1 MSTTTTTGPKPQDEI
16 LERLQRLVE
25 RAEQGDVSVL
35 GELRA
40 ALDANAWVWE
50 RYGDLAQQSMA
61 AWLQLIAGSN
71 IMLHESTRR
80 KTEQLREELTGPEP
94 SPLEKLLIERIV
106 SCWLQVNYTDAA
118 YAQMKG
124 NSPAQHTAA
133 QRRQGA
139 AQQRYL
145 QAMRALVTIRKLL
158 RPTPSPIDFLSR
170 PVAETGTRTPAKPAP
185 EASDRR
191 RERVPAGANLPG
203 VVN

>member
-1 MSTTTTTGPKPQDEI
+1 MSTTTTTGPKPKDEV

-25 RAEQGDVSVL
+25 RAERGDESVL

-40 ALDANAWVWE
+40 ALDVNAWVWE

-80 KTEQLREELTGPEP
+80 KAEQLREELTGPEP

-106 SCWLQVNYTDAA
+106 SCWLQVNYADAA

-124 NSPAQHTAA
+124 NAPGQHAAALRRQNSAQH
-133 QRRQGA
+133 
-139 AQQRYL
+139 RYL
-145 QAMRALVTIRKLL
+145 QSVRALATLRRLL
-158 RPTPSPIDFLSR
+158 RPGPSPLDLAMR
-170 PVAETGTRTPAKPAP
+170 PVPEQPAGRLAGAPAP
-185 EASDRR
+185 PDGEP
-191 RERVPAGANLPG
+191 VLN
-203 VVN
+203 